1 MNQTHWSSLWR
12 VRWTTCA
19 SLFALDFGI
28 SSPQLRTLTSAYGL
42 LLASVF

>member
-19 SLFALDFGI
+19 SSF
-28 SSPQLRTLTSAYGL
+28 L
-42 LLASVF
+42 L